1 MTFHINFLSP
11 TPATATTN
19 GSATTTTSSTVNGTN
34 NGATSV
40 PTNGTTAHK
49 PAAIRQSTSKPSAT
63 AAAKSDASKKTLPPT
78 KSVSKLPAE
87 QAAEDPKSK
96 VITKRDPKPSTGK
109 PNVAKT
115 DKQTKSTD
123 EAPKPVD
130 TVVSI
135 AEDKA
140 R

>member
-1 MTFHINFLSP
+1 
-11 TPATATTN
+11 
-19 GSATTTTSSTVNGTN
+19 
-34 NGATSV
+34 
-40 PTNGTTAHK
+40 
-49 PAAIRQSTSKPSAT
+49 
-63 AAAKSDASKKTLPPT
+63 
-78 KSVSKLPAE
+78 VSKLPAE
-87 QAAEDPKSK
+87 QGAEDPKSK

-109 PNVAKT
+109 PAVAKT